1 MSVTEAQRPEVATGM
16 SAGAGA
22 LLSVDGLK
30 LDLRDESGWVRV
42 LDDVSFQIRPRE
54 TLGVVGESGC
64 GKSMTA
70 LSIMQLLPPRYARTE
85 GRIQFGDRDLLTL
98 SRRQMSRIRGRNIS
112 MIFQEPM
119 SALDPVFT
127 VGAQI
132 IETVLCHFKVS
143 RREAEERAID
153 ALDSVGIAA
162 PREIAQLYPMSLSG
176 GMRQRVMIAMALVC
190 EPELLIADEPTTA
203 LDVTIQAQ
211 IMDLLLK
218 LSQQKG
224 TAIMFITHNLALVSQ
239 NCDRMITMYGGQVIE
254 GGPVADVLATPR
266 HPYTTGLLHSV
277 PEAGRARGTLNAIPG
292 RVPSLRAMPPGCRF
306 EPRCP
311 HSAPVCRQPV
321 GIAQTGDRQIRCH
334 RWQELTQQQAVS
346 L

>member
-1 MSVTEAQRPEVATGM
+1 MSATEAMPARAEAPADQA
-16 SAGAGA
+16 A
-22 LLSVDGLK
+22 LLSVEDLK
-30 LDLRDESGWVRV
+30 LDLRDEQGWVRV
-42 LDDVSFQIRPRE
+42 LDGVSFDIKPRE

-70 LSIMQLLPPRYARTE
+70 LSVMQLQSPRYSRLD
-85 GRIQFGDRDLLTL
+85 GRISFQGRDLLKL

-132 IETVLCHFKVS
+132 RETVHCHFDVS
-143 RREAEERAID
+143 KREADERAIE

-162 PREIAQLYPMSLSG
+162 PREIAKLYPMSLSG

-190 EPELLIADEPTTA
+190 EPDLLIADEPTTA
-203 LDVTIQAQ
+203 LDVTIQSQ
-211 IMDLLLK
+211 IMDLLLN
-218 LSQQKG
+218 LSQKRG

-239 NCDRMITMYGGQVIE
+239 NCDRMITMYGGQIIE
-254 GGPVADVLATPR
+254 GGPVDDVLSKPL
-266 HPYTTGLLHSV
+266 HPYTKGLVHSV
-277 PEAGRARGTLNAIPG
+277 PDAGRERGTLNAIPG

-311 HSAPVCRQPV
+311 HATTLCTRAV
-321 GIAQTGDRQIRCH
+321 GIEDIGNRQIRCH
-334 RWQELTQQQAVS
+334 RWQDLTSTTGGAQ
-346 L
+346 

>member
-1 MSVTEAQRPEVATGM
+1 MATDKV
-16 SAGAGA
+16 
-22 LLSVDGLK
+22 LLSVEDLK
-30 LDLRDESGWVRV
+30 LDLRDENGWVRV
-42 LDDVSFQIRPRE
+42 LDGVSFDIRPKE

-70 LSIMQLLPPRYARTE
+70 LSIMQLLPPRSARTE
-85 GRIQFGDRDLLTL
+85 GRINFAGRDLLSL

-132 IETVLCHFKVS
+132 RETVQCHFDVS
-143 RREAEERAID
+143 KREADERAID

-162 PREIAQLYPMSLSG
+162 PRQVAQLYPMSLSG

-190 EPELLIADEPTTA
+190 EPDLIIADEPTTA
-203 LDVTIQAQ
+203 LDVTIQSQ
-211 IMDLLLK
+211 IMDLLLN
-218 LSQQKG
+218 LSQKRG
-224 TAIMFITHNLALVSQ
+224 TAILFITHNLALVSQ
-239 NCDRMITMYGGQVIE
+239 NCDRMITMYGGQIIE
-254 GGPVADVLATPR
+254 GGPVSEVLARPL
-266 HPYTTGLLHSV
+266 HPYTTGLLHSI
-277 PEAGRARGTLNAIPG
+277 PDAGRARGTLNAIPG

-311 HSAPVCRQPV
+311 HATAHCTQAVALER
-321 GIAQTGDRQIRCH
+321 IAERQIRCH
-334 RWQELTQQQAVS
+334 RWQELAGAAAPMTAGA

>member
-1 MSVTEAQRPEVATGM
+1 MSVTEAVRSDADTTAAT
-16 SAGAGA
+16 AP
-22 LLSVDGLK
+22 LLSVEDLK

-42 LDDVSFQIRPRE
+42 LDGVSFDIKPRE

-70 LSIMQLLPPRYARTE
+70 LSVMQLQAPRYSRLD
-85 GRIQFGDRDLLTL
+85 GKINFQGRDLLKL
-98 SRRQMSRIRGRNIS
+98 SRRQMSRVRGRNIS

-132 IETVLCHFKVS
+132 RETVQCHFDVS
-143 RREAEERAID
+143 KREADERAIE

-162 PREIAQLYPMSLSG
+162 PRQIAQLYPMSLSG

-190 EPELLIADEPTTA
+190 EPDLLIADEPTTA
-203 LDVTIQAQ
+203 LDVTIQSQ
-211 IMDLLLK
+211 IMDLLLN
-218 LSQQKG
+218 LSQKRG

-239 NCDRMITMYGGQVIE
+239 NCDRMITMYGGQIIE
-254 GGPVADVLATPR
+254 GGPVDDVLSKPL
-266 HPYTTGLLHSV
+266 HPYTKGLVHSI
-277 PEAGRARGTLNAIPG
+277 PDAHRARGTLNAIPG

-306 EPRCP
+306 EPRCT
-311 HSAPVCRQPV
+311 HAKALCQQDVAIEDI
-321 GIAQTGDRQIRCH
+321 GNRQIRCH
-334 RWQELTQQQAVS
+334 RWQELTS
-346 L
+346 TTEGSP

>member
-1 MSVTEAQRPEVATGM
+1 MSVIEAKRPEVA
-16 SAGAGA
+16 AGTQP
-22 LLSVDGLK
+22 LLSVEGLK
-30 LDLRDESGWVRV
+30 LDLRDETGWVRV
-42 LDDVSFQIRPRE
+42 LDDVSFHIRPRE

-70 LSIMQLLPPRYARTE
+70 LSIMQLVPPRYARTE
-85 GRIQFGDRDLLTL
+85 GRIRFGDKDLLKQST
-98 SRRQMSRIRGRNIS
+98 RQMNKIRGRNIS

-132 IETVLCHFKVS
+132 RETVQTHFPVS
-143 RREAEERAID
+143 KREAEERAIE
-153 ALDSVGIAA
+153 ALDSVGIAD
-162 PREIAQLYPMSLSG
+162 PRSISKLYPMSLSG

-218 LSQQKG
+218 LSDQKG
-224 TAIMFITHNLALVSQ
+224 TAIMCISHNLALVSQ

-254 GGPVADVLATPR
+254 GGPVGDVLAAPR

-277 PEAGRARGTLNAIPG
+277 PAAGRARGTLNAIPG

-306 EPRCP
+306 EPRCS
-311 HSAPVCRQPV
+311 HARPVCQQPV
-321 GIAQTGDRQIRCH
+321 ALEQTGARQIRCH
-334 RWQELTQQQAVS
+334 RWRELEATGQ
-346 L
+346 

>member
-1 MSVTEAQRPEVATGM
+1 MSVTEAVRSDADTTAAT
-16 SAGAGA
+16 AP
-22 LLSVDGLK
+22 LLSVEDLK

-42 LDDVSFQIRPRE
+42 LDGVSFDIKPRE

-70 LSIMQLLPPRYARTE
+70 LSVMQLQAPRYSRLD
-85 GRIQFGDRDLLTL
+85 GKINFQGRDLLKL
-98 SRRQMSRIRGRNIS
+98 SRRQMSRVRGRNIS

-132 IETVLCHFKVS
+132 RETVQCHFDVS
-143 RREAEERAID
+143 KREADERAIE

-162 PREIAQLYPMSLSG
+162 PRQIAQLYPMSLSG

-190 EPELLIADEPTTA
+190 EPDLLIADEPTTA
-203 LDVTIQAQ
+203 LDVTIQSQ
-211 IMDLLLK
+211 IMDLLLN
-218 LSQQKG
+218 LSQKRG

-239 NCDRMITMYGGQVIE
+239 NCDRMITMYGGQIIE
-254 GGPVADVLATPR
+254 GGPVDDVLSNPL
-266 HPYTTGLLHSV
+266 HPYTKGLVHSI
-277 PEAGRARGTLNAIPG
+277 PDAHRARGTLNAIPG

-306 EPRCP
+306 EPRCTQ
-311 HSAPVCRQPV
+311 AKALCQQDVAIEDI
-321 GIAQTGDRQIRCH
+321 GNRQIRCH
-334 RWQELTQQQAVS
+334 RWQELTS
-346 L
+346 TTEGSP